1 MANPHPIAKLYP
13 EEPYHPKNAITSAV
27 QGAGVGAAAGLIAA
41 AVQNSLAK
49 TSVGA
54 GGVFSRHGATVATMT
69 AVPTVY
75 NFVKDAS
82 ANLREKDDTLNTTIG
97 AFFGGA
103 MLGLRSLRMPQIL
116 GQGALA
122 AVVLTA
128 FDYTGGRLT
137 GYKKDSQFVDEYERK
152 EFLRNNRRR
161 PLTETVADLGEG
173 RGIEPPGYEERR
185 RERLREKYG
194 VEINPVSATAE

>member
-13 EEPYHPKNAITSAV
+13 EEPYHAKNAITSGV
-27 QGAGVGAAAGLIAA
+27 NGAAIGGAAGLIAA

-49 TSVGA
+49 SSVGA
-54 GGVFSRHGATVATMT
+54 GGIFSRSGATIATMT

-75 NFVKDAS
+75 CFVKDAS

-116 GQGALA
+116 GQGALIS
-122 AVVLTA
+122 VVLTA
-128 FDYTGGRLT
+128 FDYTGGRLSGSKT
-137 GYKKDSQFVDEYERK
+137 DSQFVDEYERK
-152 EFLRNNRRR
+152 EYLRNNRRR

-194 VEINPVSATAE
+194 VEINPVSATVE